1 MKEISLKQEL
11 IKNISLV
18 KNAGV
23 KYDELLSQN
32 LYSGSPYRQNWLF
45 LRPNTAKAGTGAGV
59 SPSYTQHLPMLANFR
74 PFMVWLIVQN
84 KPIGE
89 YVQRLL
95 YRPRVRPHRPFMG
108 KLLKTCIGA
117 SVMTAFL
124 HHSLTVLADEYHR
137 HSELHAKKSLA
148 KLHGLGNNT
157 ATTKRKAVKPNRHS
171 LAIFTPTVSNNSTTG
186 VNASSQDKHAPSW
199 VIRALSSVFGGLIGV
214 NTKPKGNSPSRL
226 FAVVE
231 TCHPICGVV
240 SLTKRKGT
248 PTVNNTVI
256 HHSLTV
262 LADEYHRHSQLHAQN
277 PYAGHGDK
285 ANAIYNAMNEL
296 VKLIN
301 EQDGANVPPKP
312 KTALERITAL
322 FGTPA
327 IFTKGGAK

>member
-137 HSELHAKKSLA
+137 HSELHA
-148 KLHGLGNNT
+148 
-157 ATTKRKAVKPNRHS
+157 
-171 LAIFTPTVSNNSTTG
+171 
-186 VNASSQDKHAPSW
+186 
-199 VIRALSSVFGGLIGV
+199 
-214 NTKPKGNSPSRL
+214 
-226 FAVVE
+226 
-231 TCHPICGVV
+231 
-240 SLTKRKGT
+240 
-248 PTVNNTVI
+248 
-256 HHSLTV
+256 
-262 LADEYHRHSQLHAQN
+262 QN
-277 PYAGHGDK
+277 PHAGHGDK

-301 EQDGANVPPKP
+301 EQDGANVPAKP
-312 KTALERITAL
+312 KTITERITAL
-322 FGTPA
+322 FSTPA
-327 IFTKGGAK
+327 IRVFAKGGAR

>member
-1 MKEISLKQEL
+1 MKEISLKQEF
-11 IKNISLV
+11 IKNISLA

-23 KYDELLSQN
+23 KYDEPLSQN
-32 LYSGSPYRQNWLF
+32 ELAVTPNGLNWLF
-45 LRPNTAKAGTGAGV
+45 LRPNTAKAGIGVSV
-59 SPSYTQHLPMLANFR
+59 SPSYMQTLPMLANFR
-74 PFMVWLIVQN
+74 PFMVWLILQN
-84 KPIGE
+84 KPFGE
-89 YVQRLL
+89 YVKRLL
-95 YRPRVRPHRPFMG
+95 IQPRVRPHRPFMG
-108 KLLKTCIGA
+108 FLLKIELGA
-117 SVMTAFL
+117 SIMTANPIL
-124 HHSLTVLADEYHR
+124 SHST
-137 HSELHAKKSLA
+137 KSLA
-148 KLHGLGNNT
+148 KSHEFGNNT

-231 TCHPICGVV
+231 TRHPICGVV

-262 LADEYHRHSQLHAQN
+262 LADEYHLYNALHADN
-277 PYAGHGDK
+277 PYAGHADR

-296 VKLIN
+296 VKLMN
-301 EQDGANVPPKP
+301 AQDGANVPAKP
-312 KTALERITAL
+312 KTITERIKRYLARL
-322 FGTPA
+322 QA
-327 IFTKGGAK
+327 IFLLLGVCNDSY

>member
-11 IKNISLV
+11 IKNISLA

-23 KYDELLSQN
+23 KYDEPLSQN
-32 LYSGSPYRQNWLF
+32 AKAVTPNGLNWLF
-45 LRPNTAKAGTGAGV
+45 LRPNTAKAGIGVSV
-59 SPSYTQHLPMLANFR
+59 SPSYMQTLPMLANFR
-74 PFMVWLIVQN
+74 PFMVWLILQN

-89 YVQRLL
+89 YVKRFLL
-95 YRPRVRPHRPFMG
+95 QPRVRPHRPFFG
-108 KLLKTCIGA
+108 LLTQNAKGA
-117 SVMTAFL
+117 SIMTANPIL
-124 HHSLTVLADEYHR
+124 SHST
-137 HSELHAKKSLA
+137 KSLE

-186 VNASSQDKHAPSW
+186 VNTSLQDKHAPSW

-214 NTKPKGNSPSRL
+214 NTTPVTGNSPSRL

-240 SLTKRKGT
+240 KLTKRKGT
-248 PTVNNTVI
+248 PTVNNTAI

-262 LADEYHRHSQLHAQN
+262 LADEYHRYNALHADN
-277 PYAGHGDK
+277 PYAGHADR

-296 VKLIN
+296 VKLMN
-301 EQDGANVPPKP
+301 AKDGANVPAKP
-312 KTALERITAL
+312 KTITERITAL

-327 IFTKGGAK
+327 SHIFVNGGVQ